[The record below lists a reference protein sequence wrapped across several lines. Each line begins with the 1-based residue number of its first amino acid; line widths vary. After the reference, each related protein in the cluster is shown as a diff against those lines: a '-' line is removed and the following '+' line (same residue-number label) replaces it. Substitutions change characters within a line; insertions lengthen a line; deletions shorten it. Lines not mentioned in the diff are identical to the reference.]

1 MSSTAWNRTQA
12 DCARL
17 SDTIRIALT
26 PGEPAGI
33 GPDLCLQ
40 LARQAQDVE
49 LVAICD
55 PVLLEARARILQL
68 PITSRTLDVDRTPA
82 ATRSGELCI
91 LPVPLR
97 KPSRCG
103 QCDPAN
109 ARYVLDTLDRAV
121 NGCITGTFAAMV
133 TGPVNKAVI
142 NQAGIPFSGH
152 TEYLAAATRTSDVVM
167 LLATTGLRVALV
179 TTHVPLSAVSQ
190 LITEDRLQRVMRV
203 LREGLRLN
211 FGIEQPAITVC
222 GLNPHAGEGGHLG
235 REEIDTIIPVL
246 ETLRE
251 QGYRLTGPLP
261 ADTVFTREHLEGTDA
276 VLAMYH
282 DQGLPVL
289 KHMGFGNAVNI
300 TLGLPI
306 IRTSVDHGTA
316 LELAGSGRA
325 DTGSLR
331 AAVQSA
337 IDMARRRT
345 IRTSDFPQ

>member
-1 MSSTAWNRTQA
+1 MPTDSKRLTATP
-12 DCARL
+12 L
-17 SDTIRIALT
+17 RIAVT

-40 LARQAQDVE
+40 LARQAQEVE

-55 PVLLEARARILQL
+55 PVLLETRARILQQ
-68 PITSRTLDVDRTPA
+68 PFAWRILDAGSAPA

-91 LPVPLR
+91 LPVALH

-109 ARYVLDTLDRAV
+109 ARYVLDTLDEAV
-121 NGCITGTFAAMV
+121 RGCMRGTFAAMV

-142 NQAGIPFSGH
+142 NEAGIAFSGH
-152 TEYLAAATRTSDVVM
+152 TEYLAAATGTRDVVM

-179 TTHVPLSAVSQ
+179 TTHVPLSEVSS
-190 LITEDRLQRVMRV
+190 LITADRLRQVLRV
-203 LREGLRLN
+203 LQEGLRLN
-211 FGIEQPAITVC
+211 FDIEQPAITVC

-246 ETLRE
+246 ASLRE

-261 ADTVFTREHLEGTDA
+261 ADSVFTRERLQGTDA

-289 KHMGFGNAVNI
+289 KHIGFGHAVNI

-331 AAVQSA
+331 AALQCA
-337 IDMARRRT
+337 IDMAHLRT
-345 IRTSDFPQ
+345 AR